1 MTSKENIETERIND
15 YKFMFSDFWFLYSNF
30 LQNVNINKEYLNLIY
45 GIHVNINYEY
55 INLIYGTLIINNI
68 IYKNKKLNSLMIK
81 TNKDNDS

>member
-1 MTSKENIETERIND
+1 MHEKNITLKNII
-15 YKFMFSDFWFLYSNF
+15 FFWL
-30 LQNVNINKEYLNLIY
+30 NINKEYLNLIY